1 MSMSTRVWIESE
13 QITNTALEMIALQLF
28 RSQPDRTWGVFEILS
43 IMRNVDRKVL
53 DTVLNSLVKQRAI
66 VKLESEQY
74 QLRTI

>member
-13 QITNTALEMIALQLF
+13 QITNTALEMIALQL
-28 RSQPDRTWGVFEILS
+28 
-43 IMRNVDRKVL
+43 
-53 DTVLNSLVKQRAI
+53 VKQRAI